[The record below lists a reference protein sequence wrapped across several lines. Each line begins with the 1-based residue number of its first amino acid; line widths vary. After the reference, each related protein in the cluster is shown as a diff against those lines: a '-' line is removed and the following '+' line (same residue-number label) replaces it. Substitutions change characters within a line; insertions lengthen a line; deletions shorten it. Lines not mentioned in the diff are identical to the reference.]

1 MVAQETSLLI
11 IAIAQVL
18 VFVIMFVGMMVIL
31 PRLGSLLSQIESTL
45 AALKGTLNSTDEVVK
60 DVQNR
65 RVIEKLLVA
74 LSSASG
80 AVDKVEPLA
89 SELKETMAGARGLLD
104 DATQTS
110 LSVRNR
116 IEDLAATQTELN
128 SLVKALTDVSCDLR
142 DNDLARKLTNVLGD
156 ASLLA
161 ADIGILTENANSYL
175 ESGKPLVDGI
185 SNVVSNAKERAS
197 GITSS
202 IDSLK
207 EGMQSSAKGW
217 PKTPKE

>member
-11 IAIAQVL
+11 IAIAQILLFIV
-18 VFVIMFVGMMVIL
+18 MFVGMMVIL
-31 PRLGSLLSQIESTL
+31 PRLGSLLSQVESTL
-45 AALKGTLNSTDEVVK
+45 QALKGTLVSTDEVVK

-65 RVIEKLLVA
+65 RVIEKVLVA

-110 LSVRNR
+110 QSVRAR

-128 SLVKALTDVSCDLR
+128 SLVKALTDVSCELR
-142 DNDLARKLTNVLGD
+142 DNELARKLTNVLGD

-175 ESGKPLVDGI
+175 ESGKPLMNNI
-185 SNVVSNAKERAS
+185 SSVVNNAKERAA

-202 IDSLK
+202 IGSIK
-207 EGMQSSAKGW
+207 EGVQSTTKGW

>member
-11 IAIAQVL
+11 IAIAQGL
-18 VFVIMFVGMMVIL
+18 VFVLLLVGLMVIL
-31 PRLGSLLSQIESTL
+31 PRLGSLLSQVESTL
-45 AALKGTLNSTDEVVK
+45 AALKGTLGSTEEVIK
-60 DVQNR
+60 DVQRR

-80 AVDKVEPLA
+80 AVEKVEPLA
-89 SELKETMAGARGLLD
+89 DELKQTMAGARELLD

-110 LSVRNR
+110 QSVRAR
-116 IEDLAATQTELN
+116 IDDLAATQTELN
-128 SLVKALTDVSCDLR
+128 SLVKALTDVSCELR
-142 DNDLARKLTNVLGD
+142 DNDLATKLTNVLGD

-175 ESGKPLVDGI
+175 ESGKPLVKNI
-185 SNVVSNAKERAS
+185 SRVVNSAKERAA

-202 IDSLK
+202 LSGLR
-207 EGMQSSAKGW
+207 ESAQTSAKGW
-217 PKTPKE
+217 PRTPKE